1 MRKNFVAP
9 VRWPQLLQTDTALQS
24 GVFIYVNLIAE
35 MFLRQ
40 FPVEL
45 NPNSFFHEQLWLRA
59 KNWSLPI
66 NNIFYFLFN
75 RGNTVRKWWDS

>member
-9 VRWPQLLQTDTALQS
+9 VRWPQLSQTNTALQS

-35 MFLRQ
+35 MFLGQ

-45 NPNSFFHEQLWLRA
+45 NPNCFFSWAIMAQ
-59 KNWSLPI
+59 S
-66 NNIFYFLFN
+66 
-75 RGNTVRKWWDS
+75 